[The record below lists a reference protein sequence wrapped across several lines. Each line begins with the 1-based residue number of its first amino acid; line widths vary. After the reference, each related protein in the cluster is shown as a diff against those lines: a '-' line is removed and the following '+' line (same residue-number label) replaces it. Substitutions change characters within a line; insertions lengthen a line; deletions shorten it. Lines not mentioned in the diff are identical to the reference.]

1 MNVKFR
7 MPKLGNL
14 NKKSWL
20 SELGMV
26 FMGTTISI
34 VLTFGT
40 AHIIEQYQKKKAGR
54 QMAIMVIHDI
64 DNTVQKF
71 RSYALEEEANYKMVQ
86 DVMMNIDSRSTI
98 SEDSV
103 TTLMRFLTVIKDE
116 TYSLDDSCEKIF
128 LNNQNAWS
136 NINNAQFLDLVQTFF
151 RERHDYY
158 KSINTGVQWTKPVPF
173 DDIVRKQM
181 EHDDYLFNFVDYLKE
196 LFERDNVRYFLA
208 MSSGRQQRFNQIAD
222 RWQCY
227 SDQCKFMMDITD
239 KELKEYA
246 ERTQRTGK
254 PLKEH
259 HLVGAWTGAS
269 NSNVQ
274 ETFDFKADHTVR
286 FQCDEQMTSPY
297 YFGVLQLKTIYN
309 GVWELKGDSLIM
321 KYNPEL
327 ETAVDTTGISYT
339 SDMKKFVS
347 NLMAE
352 IDAAFD
358 KMKKE
363 RMAEGIHA
371 DAYAVSIDNSLDKIE
386 IRTEAK
392 GEDGTMEPVFKYLLR
407 KNEES
412 EK

>member
-7 MPKLGNL
+7 MPKFSNL

-40 AHIIEQYQKKKAGR
+40 AHIIDKYEKKKAGR

-64 DNTVQKF
+64 DNTVQTF
-71 RSYALEEEANYKMVQ
+71 RKYAQQEESNYKMVQ
-86 DVMMNIDSRSTI
+86 DVMMHMDSRSNI
-98 SEDSV
+98 GEDSV
-103 TTLMRFLTVIKDE
+103 TTLLRFLTVVNDE
-116 TYSLDDSCEKIF
+116 SYTLDDSSEKIF

-136 NINNAQFLDLVQTFF
+136 NINNAQFLDVVQTFF
-151 RERHDYY
+151 RERHDMY
-158 KSINTGVQWTKPVPF
+158 KSINNGAQWTKPVPF
-173 DDIVRKQM
+173 DDVVRKQM
-181 EHDDYLFNFVDYLKE
+181 EHEDYLFNFLDYFNE
-196 LFERDNVRYFLA
+196 LFEREDVRYFLA
-208 MSSGRQQRFNQIAD
+208 MSSGRQQRLNQIAD

-246 ERTQRTGK
+246 EKSQRTGK

-259 HLVGAWTGAS
+259 NIVGAWTGAS
-269 NSNVQ
+269 NSNIQ
-274 ETFDFKADHTVR
+274 EIFDFKADHTLR
-286 FQCDEQMTSPY
+286 YQCDEQMTSPY
-297 YFGVLQLKTIYN
+297 FFGVLQLKTIFN
-309 GVWELKGDSLIM
+309 GVWELKGDSLIL

-339 SDMKKFVS
+339 PDMKKFVS
-347 NLMAE
+347 NVMVE

-358 KMKKE
+358 RMKKE
-363 RMAEGIHA
+363 RAAEGIHTE
-371 DAYAVSIDNSLDKIE
+371 AYGVSIDTSLDKIE
-386 IRTEAK
+386 MRGEAE
-392 GEDGTMEPVFKYLLR
+392 GEDGTMETAFKYLLR